1 MAVRSWYR
9 FFAVLHLWPVFGSVE
24 MKLQSGKWYS
34 TLYKLHP
41 FLNSGK
47 QWVQEME
54 SCCELFVGTDL
65 VIGLTKCEYSII
77 TKPGELERRAGADR
91 SDLSDRN
98 AASLYTLLAEPQT
111 SPVLIMRRY
120 QWINSARTSSIQ
132 QINRHVLPWPRFHQ
146 SLPRKCNS
154 CPFIFGDRDE
164 LCWHCIYVP

>member
-1 MAVRSWYR
+1 M
-9 FFAVLHLWPVFGSVE
+9 FGSVE

-47 QWVQEME
+47 QSAQEME

-98 AASLYTLLAEPQT
+98 AASLYHST
-111 SPVLIMRRY
+111 SRATNISCANYAPLSMDQLGPNI
-120 QWINSARTSSIQ
+120 IHSANQPPCFAVASIPSITPSQ
-132 QINRHVLPWPRFHQ
+132 V
-146 SLPRKCNS
+146 
-154 CPFIFGDRDE
+154 
-164 LCWHCIYVP
+164 